1 MWHLLQQSCV
11 SCPLR
16 RLTQSWC
23 YQQHPVQLT
32 LAADTITT
40 MIIINSRRQP
50 MQLTQPTAQAQ
61 YLPAAPG
68 ITSFA

>member
-1 MWHLLQQSCV
+1 M
-11 SCPLR
+11 
-16 RLTQSWC
+16 
-23 YQQHPVQLT
+23 QLT

-40 MIIINSRRQP
+40 MIIIISRRQP